1 MFLADSKIFSLDMI
15 SGLEEY
21 VIMKAHESNR
31 YKVEN
36 SVKLKYEIDEYDLPS
51 IEEVYEEIQFIMATR
66 GYKMNVVNVEESA
79 ENLFHTT
86 TNGIKAYVTYDG
98 EEFVVLVNSQI
109 DIAKDCRLDKL
120 NKQRETALKNGDIV
134 KRDGGYFLQS
144 E

>member
-51 IEEVYEEIQFIMATR
+51 IEEVYEEIPVSYTHLTLPTILR
-66 GYKMNVVNVEESA
+66 V
-79 ENLFHTT
+79 
-86 TNGIKAYVTYDG
+86 
-98 EEFVVLVNSQI
+98 
-109 DIAKDCRLDKL
+109 
-120 NKQRETALKNGDIV
+120 
-134 KRDGGYFLQS
+134 
-144 E
+144 